1 MRPPDCDRTGRHS
14 KLLVVP
20 GVGATPLLW
29 GAHAPSR
36 AQFGALAE
44 PLPRY
49 IVVIGEARA
58 LPNQRCLLI
67 IAAFLCSVI
76 GTLAQKPTPTPKA
89 AVPTGVTTEEVI
101 LTNEEVIV
109 TGSNIPTAEEVGPQ
123 PVYRLNKDDIFQLG
137 VRSATDLV
145 QKLPMVTG
153 AAFNDNLN
161 IIGDGRTEIDLR
173 GLFAKETLVLQDG
186 RRLATDGF
194 AGYNVGRNFSF
205 TSTVDFNL
213 IPIGLI
219 DHIDILLDGASAVYG
234 SDAVGGVVNVS
245 LIHKFRGVEIYTSYG
260 NTNLGASNDQ
270 AERLAY
276 VLAGTGDDKTDIVVY
291 AEWYDRDAIFSRDRD
306 VSSNADFTRLGGG
319 DFRSGDFAG
328 RVGDFVYQPQ
338 LNGDALTPTP
348 HAFPNV
354 ESDPQYV
361 PQLSL
366 PRGQQLFNFA
376 ALTPAM
382 PAVDR
387 EYLYGSLDRKIYGQN
402 LELFADFKY
411 VRTFWD
417 GAQAPALFLPDVF
430 TDATHPVGISDDGI
444 SVPIQNPFNPFRV
457 PDYISPGGFDPNHP
471 ETKVSA
477 APPGTGFTT
486 GVHYAGLEAGLR
498 TDEITT
504 HNYEFTAGLRGKL
517 DEFVDYFKTWQWESG
532 FRYNEDDRVERIG
545 GNVDSNALRAALL
558 DTNPATAF
566 NPFGL
571 NRNSPA
577 VIDRIFVT
585 TQRRGK
591 SSLTLED
598 LKLTGDLLPLPAGPL
613 SFAVGGE
620 HRTEYENDQPDA
632 LTASRQITGAVKT
645 ASTNTG
651 GDEVPDFLA
660 TNGSRDVWSLYWEVR
675 VPVTSPTWNWYG
687 LHSLELGYQERFDNY
702 SDFGSTE
709 KPKFLF
715 RWQPIDSSLT
725 LRGTYSEAYH
735 APALAELYTSRAQIA
750 VGVFDPAGL
759 TPSGTAIK
767 QTVGG
772 NPNLSAEVAYEW
784 TYGAVWTPAKL
795 IKGLTLSA
803 DFYHID
809 LRNTIS
815 AFNANNILI
824 VNFLTS
830 KGNLPNGAP
839 KGGVFSDLIERDP
852 ITGAVV
858 SVNSALRNS
867 ARDITEGLDYQ
878 ANYQLDT
885 SVFGHGN
892 FGTFTFT
899 LSGNYLARFV
909 RQDSPV
915 DPKANFDNHFIGVRF
930 GSFPRNRWYT
940 SLFYDLGG
948 LDAGATV
955 HYVGQYYDGL
965 INLPEPRKIREW
977 TTLDLVV
984 NYTFHRPQSVT
995 ESVPGYAKDAE
1006 KSVAVTDREDKN
1018 VTPVST
1024 AEYSSSRWRAWLSN
1038 TTITLGMNNVFDQ
1051 DPPFVAGALENG
1063 YDQRQANIR
1072 GRVWYV
1078 ALKKRF

>member
-1 MRPPDCDRTGRHS
+1 MRNPFDTG
-14 KLLVVP
+14 LWLMITA
-20 GVGATPLLW
+20 GLLW
-29 GAHAPSR
+29 PALVTFAQNPS
-36 AQFGALAE
+36 
-44 PLPRY
+44 
-49 IVVIGEARA
+49 
-58 LPNQRCLLI
+58 
-67 IAAFLCSVI
+67 
-76 GTLAQKPTPTPKA
+76 PTPQTA
-89 AVPTGVTTEEVI
+89 DHTAVITD
-101 LTNEEVIV
+101 EVIV

-123 PVYRLNKDDIFQLG
+123 PVVTYRREDIFQLG
-137 VRSATDLV
+137 VRSATDFV
-145 QKLPMVTG
+145 QKLPMATG
-153 AAFNDNLN
+153 ASFNDNQT

-205 TSTVDFNL
+205 TPTVDLNL

-245 LIHKFRGVEIYTSYG
+245 LIHSFKNRAEVYFSYG

-276 VLAGTGDDKTDIVVY
+276 LLGGVGDNKTDIVVY
-291 AEWYDRDAIFSRDRD
+291 AEWYDRDAIFSRDRN
-306 VSSNADFTRLGGG
+306 VSSNSDFTRLGGG

-338 LNGDALTPTP
+338 LNGGGLTPTP

-361 PQLSL
+361 PRLSL
-366 PRGQQLFNFA
+366 PRGQQAFNFA

-387 EYLYGSLDRKIYGQN
+387 QYLYGSLDRKIYGQY

-417 GAQAPALFLPDVF
+417 GAQAPSAFTPDVF
-430 TDATHPVGISDDGI
+430 TDAQRPLGISTDGF

-457 PDYISPGGFDPNHP
+457 SDYTSDGGFDPNHP

-504 HNYEFTAGLRGKL
+504 HNYEVTAGLRGKL
-517 DEFVDYFKTWQWESG
+517 DEFSDYFKTWQWESG
-532 FRYNEDDRVERIG
+532 FRYNEDDRIERIG

-577 VIDRIFVT
+577 VINRIFVS
-585 TQRRGK
+585 TQRVGT

-598 LKLTGDLLPLPAGPL
+598 LKLTGDLFPLPAGPL
-613 SFAVGGE
+613 SVAVGGE
-620 HRTEYENDQPDA
+620 HRSEYEKDQPDV

-645 ASTNTG
+645 TSTNTG
-651 GDEVPDFLA
+651 TDEVPDFLA

-675 VPVTSPTWNWYG
+675 VPITSPTWNWYG
-687 LHSLELGYQERFDNY
+687 LHSLELGYQERFDHY

-735 APALAELYTSRAQIA
+735 APALAELYTAQAQIS
-750 VGVFDPAGL
+750 VLVDDPAGL
-759 TPSGTAIK
+759 TPKDTAIK
-767 QTVGG
+767 ETVGG

-809 LRNTIS
+809 LRNTIH
-815 AFNANNILI
+815 AFNPNVILST
-824 VNFLTS
+824 NFQTS
-830 KGNLPNGAP
+830 NGTLPSGAP
-839 KGGVFSDLIERDP
+839 EGGVFSDLIQRDP
-852 ITGAVV
+852 MGVV
-858 SVNSALRNS
+858 LSVNSALRNS

-878 ANYQLDT
+878 ATYQLDT
-885 SVFGHGN
+885 SVFGHAN

-899 LSGNYLARFV
+899 FNGNYLARFV

-915 DPKANFDNHFIGVRF
+915 EGKVDFTGDFLGVRF
-930 GSFPRNRWYT
+930 GSYPQNRWYA
-940 SLFYDLGG
+940 SFFYDLGG
-948 LDAGATV
+948 LDTGLVV
-955 HYVGQYYDGL
+955 HYVGQYLENG
-965 INLPEPRKIREW
+965 IASFPRKIREW

-984 NYTFHRPQSVT
+984 NYTFHRPQAVT
-995 ESVPGYAKDAE
+995 EPIPGYAKDAA
-1006 KSVAVTDREDKN
+1006 KSVAVTDSEEDKN

-1024 AEYSSSRWRAWLSN
+1024 AEYSSSRWRAWLDN
-1038 TTITLGMNNVFDQ
+1038 TTITLGVNNVFDQ
-1051 DPPFVAGALENG
+1051 NPPFVAAAPENG
-1063 YDQRQANIR
+1063 YDEWQANIR
-1072 GRVWYV
+1072 GRTWYV